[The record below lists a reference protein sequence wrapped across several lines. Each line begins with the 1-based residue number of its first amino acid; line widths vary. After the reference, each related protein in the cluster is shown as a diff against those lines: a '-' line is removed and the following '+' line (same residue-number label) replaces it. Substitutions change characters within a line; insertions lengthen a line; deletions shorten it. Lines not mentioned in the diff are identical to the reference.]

1 MIFEK
6 ADQDDINELVDL
18 RMEYLSEDYDEVSQE
33 KLDTI
38 SGNLPPFFRE
48 HLNKSVIVFVCRD
61 EAMIAGCCFLYISEP
76 PSNPSF
82 VNGRIGIVLNVYTRP
97 QYRRKG
103 IARKLLE
110 MLLAESEK
118 LDLDYVEL
126 KSTDEGYNLY
136 LSLGFEDVKSRYHN
150 MKYITGQHSRT

>member
-6 ADQDDINELVDL
+6 ANHDDINELVDL
-18 RMEYLSEDYDEVSQE
+18 RMEYLSEDYGKVSQE
-33 KLDTI
+33 KLDRI
-38 SGNLPPFFRE
+38 YENLPSYFRD
-48 HLNKSVIVFVCRD
+48 HLNESVIVFFCRD
-61 EAMIAGCCFLYISEP
+61 EDMIAGCCILYISQP

-97 QYRRKG
+97 QYRKKG

-136 LSLGFEDVKSRYHN
+136 LSLGFEDVVSRYHN
-150 MKYITGQHSRT
+150 MKYITGQHSRA